1 MRQGALHLE
10 ENYAVYFGNR
20 PVGKVQ
26 VTRQGLYYH
35 FLCRCQLTGDVMCR
49 LWVGCGDKRESLGLV
64 VPVDG
69 GFGLN
74 TSLPVKRLGKGE
86 LTFSLLPKHDKPAGT
101 FIPISPEEPF
111 AYIERLKKS
120 YLVRKGEQVGIEI
133 SE

>member
-1 MRQGALHLE
+1 M
-10 ENYAVYFGNR
+10 
-20 PVGKVQ
+20 
-26 VTRQGLYYH
+26 
-35 FLCRCQLTGDVMCR
+35 
-49 LWVGCGDKRESLGLV
+49 

-74 TSLPVKRLGKGE
+74 TSLPVKRLGEGE
-86 LTFSLLPKHDKPAGT
+86 LTFSLVPKHDKPAGK

-133 SE
+133 PE

>member
-1 MRQGALHLE
+1 ME

-49 LWVGCGDKRESLGLV
+49 LWVSCGDKRESLGLV

-69 GFGLN
+69 
-74 TSLPVKRLGKGE
+74 RLWAE
-86 LTFSLLPKHDKPAGT
+86 HFAAGQAIGGGRAE
-101 FIPISPEEPF
+101 FF
-111 AYIERLKKS
+111 AAA
-120 YLVRKGEQVGIEI
+120 QA
-133 SE
+133 